1 MQAFRTTTSHLPADL
16 GRRVTTLVSV
26 VLANLALTSPTLSE
40 ASAAESADPI
50 TRLIAAYPFQR
61 LSREGN
67 DLVWPDNTRMPIDD
81 GKGLKPFEAWLAD
94 PDIEDMLQIP
104 YPAGAAAAAPEKNAD
119 PGRARN
125 QAFFDK
131 MYGDCRKG
139 TGPAGVVPKLKTIS
153 WLPKKAGQRL
163 EFSSVN
169 GAAAA
174 LEAVSEELDALPAA
188 FDKYLYPTAGT
199 YNCRTIAGTDR
210 PSAHGHGIAIDIAVK
225 HTSYWRWS
233 KPGPNGDLPYKNEIR
248 PEIVRAFEKH
258 GFIWGGRWYHYDT
271 MHFEYRPEL
280 LANEPLPAP

>member
-1 MQAFRTTTSHLPADL
+1 M
-16 GRRVTTLVSV
+16 TTLAGAI
-26 VLANLALTSPTLSE
+26 LANVALTSPILSE
-40 ASAAESADPI
+40 ASAAEGAGPI
-50 TRLIAAYPFQR
+50 ARLIAAYPEQR

-67 DLVWPDNTRMPIDD
+67 DLVWPDNTRMRIDD
-81 GKGLKPFEAWLAD
+81 GKGLKPFEAWLAN

-104 YPAGAAAAAPEKNAD
+104 YPAGAPAAAPEKNAD

-125 QAFFDK
+125 QTFFDK

-139 TGPAGVVPKLKTIS
+139 SGPAGVQPKLKTIS
-153 WLPKKAGQRL
+153 WLPKKIGQRL

-169 GAAAA
+169 GAASA
-174 LEAVSEELDALPAA
+174 LEAVSKELDELPAD
-188 FDKYLYPTAGT
+188 FDKYLYPAAGT
-199 YNCRTIAGTDR
+199 YNCRMIAGTDR
-210 PSAHGHGIAIDIAVK
+210 PSAHGHGIAIDIAVE

-280 LANEPLPAP
+280 LADEPLPAP